1 MKTTLK
7 RSFIILLLALLPSC
21 GGKKADGINVLLIL
35 MDTVRADHFSSYG
48 YHRQTTP
55 FIDSLAAGGT
65 LALRCQGQASWT
77 LPAMTTI
84 LSGVTPVEHG
94 AGRTGGIFHGISPE
108 VPWLPLAFHRSG
120 YRTGAFF
127 NVLFMNEDFG
137 FHRGFQHFDCQ
148 GFKSNSSLRNA
159 GETVDDLLGW
169 LDETRGDGPFFAAVH
184 FYDPHI
190 PYDPPEP
197 YHSMYRDTSYT
208 GDYGDTWGAD
218 AAQMM
223 RVNSGET
230 VPSSEDIANLIA
242 LYDGEIAY
250 TDREIGR
257 LMEELRNRGLGEN
270 TLIIIV
276 GDHGEEFLEHGGI
289 EHGRTLYQEIT
300 HLPLIISGPGFTG
313 GRVISQPVAQLDIAP
328 TIATA
333 AGIDF
338 PVSDPSRCLSSEMD
352 TPRNIPA
359 SGVLWGETDLV
370 SVVSGG
376 SKVIWTLN
384 TDSLEAFDLE
394 NDPGEI
400 HPVQPSNSLV
410 EAAEYYRATPPLA
423 PAPVVDIGEA
433 ASRELRNLGYIR

>member
-1 MKTTLK
+1 MIRVSQRLQRDLPEASLVLQVHDELVLTCPGEQSDAGEGILKNEMEAAMELSVPSRLRPEWGRTGWRPVTEMDMKTTLK

-55 FIDSLAAGGT
+55 FIDSLAAGEPLPSG
-65 LALRCQGQASWT
+65 AGQASWT

-94 AGRTGGIFHGISPE
+94 AGRTGGIFHGDFPE

-190 PYDPPEP
+190 PYDPPSHTTP
-197 YHSMYRDTSYT
+197 CT
-208 GDYGDTWGAD
+208 GIH
-218 AAQMM
+218 
-223 RVNSGET
+223 
-230 VPSSEDIANLIA
+230 PIP
-242 LYDGEIAY
+242 
-250 TDREIGR
+250 
-257 LMEELRNRGLGEN
+257 
-270 TLIIIV
+270 
-276 GDHGEEFLEHGGI
+276 GI
-289 EHGRTLYQEIT
+289 T
-300 HLPLIISGPGFTG
+300 
-313 GRVISQPVAQLDIAP
+313 
-328 TIATA
+328 AT
-333 AGIDF
+333 
-338 PVSDPSRCLSSEMD
+338 
-352 TPRNIPA
+352 
-359 SGVLWGETDLV
+359 
-370 SVVSGG
+370 
-376 SKVIWTLN
+376 
-384 TDSLEAFDLE
+384 
-394 NDPGEI
+394 PGEPTL
-400 HPVQPSNSLV
+400 H
-410 EAAEYYRATPPLA
+410 R
-423 PAPVVDIGEA
+423 
-433 ASRELRNLGYIR
+433 